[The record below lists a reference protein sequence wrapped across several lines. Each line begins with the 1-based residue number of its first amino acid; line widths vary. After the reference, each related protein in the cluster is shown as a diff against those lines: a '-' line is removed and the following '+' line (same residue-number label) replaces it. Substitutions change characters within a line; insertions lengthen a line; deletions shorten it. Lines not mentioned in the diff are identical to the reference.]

1 MGLYL
6 DLLRNVVLILAAHG
20 AIFAV
25 LAIATKRG
33 RIGAAVR
40 TTRKEF
46 GTNFGLALFNSV
58 LLAPFFEAP
67 SGALHAA
74 IGTSEALTG
83 FWAGLN
89 EVIVLAAALV
99 LIDLAAYWRHRLE
112 HQPGVWR
119 FHATHHSDT
128 AIHWMTVHRKHP
140 VGKLLS
146 VLIDLLPVVALG
158 LPVWAIGAAQLL
170 RTFWG
175 YLAHADVPWTFGGFG
190 KVMISPAAHR
200 LHHIRDEELMGS
212 NYANTFA
219 FIDVAFGTYVDPTPH
234 VDCETGI
241 AEGTRGFWGELARPW
256 EARYRDTAPAQPEPR
271 SLLARD

>member
-1 MGLYL
+1 MGIYL

-20 AIFAV
+20 AFFAV

-33 RIGAAVR
+33 RIGDAVLA
-40 TTRKEF
+40 TRKEF

-74 IGTSEALTG
+74 IGTNEALTG

-89 EVIVLAAALV
+89 EVFVLAAAMV
-99 LIDLAAYWRHRLE
+99 IIDLAAYWRHRLE
-112 HQPGVWR
+112 HQPGIWR

-175 YLAHADVPWTFGGFG
+175 YLAHADVPWTFGAFG

-219 FIDVAFGTYVDPTPH
+219 FIDVVFGTYVDPTPH

-256 EARYRDTAPAQPEPR
+256 EARYRDAQPASHETR
-271 SLLARD
+271 ELAG

>member
-1 MGLYL
+1 MGSYL
-6 DLLRNVVLILAAHG
+6 DLLSTVLLLLGAHG
-20 AIFAV
+20 VIFAL
-25 LAIATKRG
+25 LAIVTKRG
-33 RIGAAVR
+33 GIVPAVR
-40 TTRKEF
+40 ATRKEF
-46 GTNFGLALFNSV
+46 GTNFGLALVNSV

-67 SGALHAA
+67 SSALHAA
-74 IGTSEALTG
+74 IGTSPVLTE
-83 FWAGLN
+83 FWAGAN
-89 EVIVLAAALV
+89 ELVVLALALV

-128 AIHWMTVHRKHP
+128 AIHWLTVHRKHP

-146 VLIDLLPVVALG
+146 VLIDLLPVVLLG

-175 YLAHADVPWTFGGFG
+175 YLIHADVKWTFGNFG
-190 KVMISPAAHR
+190 KIMISPAAHR
-200 LHHIRDEELMGS
+200 LHHIRDEELMGA

-219 FIDVAFGTYVDPTPH
+219 FIDVLFGTYVDPAPH

-241 AEGTRGFWGELARPW
+241 EEGTRGFWGELARPW
-256 EARYRDTAPAQPEPR
+256 EARYRHAGRPEKADTVPA
-271 SLLARD
+271 